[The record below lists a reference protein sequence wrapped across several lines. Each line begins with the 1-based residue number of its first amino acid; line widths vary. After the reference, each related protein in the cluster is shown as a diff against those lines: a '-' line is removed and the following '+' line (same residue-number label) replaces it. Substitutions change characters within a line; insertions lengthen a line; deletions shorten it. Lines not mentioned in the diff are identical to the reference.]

1 MNDIEKPAE
10 SILAR
15 YAAAVFAKDVDG
27 FLALYAGDVRIFD
40 TWNVWCYEGVGAWR
54 RVIEEWFGSLG
65 DETVRV
71 SFEDVLTYDRGALA
85 VVCAIAR
92 YAGVSA
98 SGQELRWLQN
108 RVTLVLDRTDDGWTI
123 LHEHSSSP
131 ANFESHKVSL
141 QREAT

>member
-15 YAAAVFAKDVDG
+15 YTAAVFAKDVDG
-27 FLALYAGDVRIFD
+27 LLALYSTDVRIFD
-40 TWNVWCYEGVGAWR
+40 TWNVWCYEGADAWR
-54 RVIEEWFGSLG
+54 RVVEDWFNSLG

-71 SFEDVLTYDRGALA
+71 SFEDALTYDRGALA
-85 VVCAIAR
+85 VVCAVAR

-108 RVTLVLDRTDDGWTI
+108 RVTFVLDRTDEGWVI
-123 LHEHSSSP
+123 MHEHSSAP
-131 ANFESHKVSL
+131 ANFNSKQVAL
-141 QREAT
+141 RRETV

>member
-1 MNDIEKPAE
+1 MNEHPAE

-27 FLALYAGDVRIFD
+27 LLALYSADVRIFD
-40 TWNVWCYEGVGAWR
+40 TWNVWCYEGAAAWR
-54 RVIEEWFGSLG
+54 PVIEEWFGSLG

-71 SFEDVLTYDRGALA
+71 SFEDTRTYDRGALA

-92 YAGVSA
+92 CAGISA
-98 SGQELRWLQN
+98 SGEELRWLQN
-108 RVTLVLDRTDDGWTI
+108 RVTFLLDRTDDGWTI

-131 ANFESHKVSL
+131 ANFSSKQVSL
-141 QREAT
+141 RRESF